1 MEAHESEDDTEDF
14 LSQFQLPPSSIK
26 LDWATLLPPGG
37 WKCPSD
43 QHGDINDIEDEWDW
57 SDLKLNC
64 GRGRDRYDLHSSSMA
79 SSDEGKATEH
89 IPDKVLLR
97 ELGYSDSED
106 DDPEWTNRYLA
117 PPSEP
122 AYTAAAQ
129 PVELNR
135 LYLSAPPSER
145 LRNLVKNQM
154 ARFKHGSSEYGSVL
168 DNITPSSKELSRE
181 KISSPSLLRGRPSS
195 EPTRKTCSHPP
206 ANFVVSPSCPYFGM
220 VPSHVE
226 IELERRQARRAQ
238 REPRIDRDFMD
249 ELHNMWTE
257 RRETRLMVEEF
268 IHGVIS
274 SATQRLEAELQGVI
288 HPPRVAGEVS
298 TAGTRVVDKDDTQQ
312 AGSDSSEAEA
322 INVVDISQAQTPTVV
337 SSKVAAMRQLLE
349 QQIDKNPLLSDPSSN
364 RHPVAT
370 LLSCDVN
377 EDDAGTAVKQ
387 AIGKKGSKTVSPGIM
402 KVMDQ
407 LSAETSKKVEVPP
420 SGDTATEMTKGA
432 FRNLRKNV
440 FERPT
445 PEGKVQHTESDD
457 RCTEKIPEDLSVADI
472 RKQLE
477 AKMAEEGDKTSY
489 CKNAP
494 VSPRHHE
501 EKNSAGDSAAP
512 FSERKTYLNKKHEHD
527 ILEAKDA
534 NSSQSSSKTYHEGLQ
549 STPLRKS
556 SQSLPDT
563 RRLTEK
569 ALSSPHPA
577 IPVPN
582 TCGDDGSVR
591 KTILKLE
598 QDADKKTDRK
608 VDVVIR
614 RREASETSEMLLK
627 LQTTGESKKDV
638 LRKRRPNIQA
648 PEGLV
653 RGTVD
658 SLEKLHHQGEQGG
671 GRGGENA
678 AQRSKLRADNAM
690 QMLSYSRNMVRLNVF
705 QWLLETIYGL
715 GMKIVAFVHNVL
727 P

>member
-43 QHGDINDIEDEWDW
+43 QHGDSNDIEDEWDW
-57 SDLKLNC
+57 SDLKLSC

-89 IPDKVLLR
+89 MPDKVLLR

-145 LRNLVKNQM
+145 LRKLVNNQM
-154 ARFKHGSSEYGSVL
+154 ARFKHSGSSEYGSVL

-195 EPTRKTCSHPP
+195 EPIRKTCSHPP
-206 ANFVVSPSCPYFGM
+206 ANFVISPSCPYFGL

-226 IELERRQARRAQ
+226 MELERRQARRAQ
-238 REPRIDRDFMD
+238 REPRIDQDFMD
-249 ELHNMWTE
+249 ELHDMWEE
-257 RRETRLMVEEF
+257 RRKTRLMVEEF
-268 IHGVIS
+268 IHDVIN

-288 HPPRVAGEVS
+288 QPQKVSGEALTTSTRVADKNN
-298 TAGTRVVDKDDTQQ
+298 TRQ
-312 AGSDSSEAEA
+312 AGSDSSEN
-322 INVVDISQAQTPTVV
+322 INVVGISQAQTSTVV

-349 QQIDKNPLLSDPSSN
+349 QQIDKNPLLSGPSTT
-364 RHPVAT
+364 RRVVAI
-370 LLSCDVN
+370 SFSDIVN
-377 EDDAGTAVKQ
+377 KDDANTAVKQ
-387 AIGKKGSKTVSPGIM
+387 ASEKKGSKTVSPRIM

-407 LSAETSKKVEVPP
+407 LSAETSKKTEVPP
-420 SGDTATEMTKGA
+420 SGDTDTMKGA

-445 PEGKVQHTESDD
+445 PEVKVQQTESDD
-457 RCTEKIPEDLSVADI
+457 RRTEKIPEDLSVADI

-477 AKMAEEGDKTSY
+477 AKMAEEGDKALS
-489 CKNAP
+489 CKKAP

-501 EKNSAGDSAAP
+501 EKKYAGDSTEP
-512 FSERKTYLNKKHEHD
+512 FPERKTYLNKKHEHD

-534 NSSQSSSKTYHEGLQ
+534 NSSQSSSKTYHEGFQ
-549 STPLRKS
+549 STPLSKS
-556 SQSLPDT
+556 SRSLPDT
-563 RRLTEK
+563 RSLTEK

-577 IPVPN
+577 ISVPN

-598 QDADKKTDRK
+598 QDAGKKTDK
-608 VDVVIR
+608 KEDVVIPR
-614 RREASETSEMLLK
+614 RQASETSEMLLK
-627 LQTTGESKKDV
+627 LQTIDKSKKDV
-638 LRKRRPNIQA
+638 LRKRRLNVQA

-658 SLEKLHHQGEQGG
+658 SLEKLHHQGDQGG
-671 GRGGENA
+671 GRGGGSA
-678 AQRSKLRADNAM
+678 AQRSLDRAGNTM